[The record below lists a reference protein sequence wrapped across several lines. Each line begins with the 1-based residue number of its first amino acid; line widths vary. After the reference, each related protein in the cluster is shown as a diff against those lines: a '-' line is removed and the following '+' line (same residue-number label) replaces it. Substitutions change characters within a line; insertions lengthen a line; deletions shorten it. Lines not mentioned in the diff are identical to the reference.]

1 MCSHC
6 SKTFTQ
12 TITLKIHVRLHTR
25 ENSVRVRILRPRVH
39 SILQSDGAPANPTQ
53 PDNVIRREVD
63 VLPEHKCRVCS
74 KVYRS
79 AKSFR
84 LHEKLH
90 ATGKLFDCRD
100 CGKKYNTYV
109 AKCKASNTDVKEKTY
124 SCEICS
130 QTFKHQQSGVYHMSN
145 KTKHKRFDRGFERSG
160 DGRRRGDLP
169 KLK

>member
-1 MCSHC
+1 MCPHC

-12 TITLKIHVRLHTR
+12 SITLKIHVRLHTR

-53 PDNVIRREVD
+53 PDNGIGREVD
-63 VLPEHKCRVCS
+63 VLPEYKCRVCS

-109 AKCKASNTDVKEKTY
+109 SKCKASNTDVKEKMY
-124 SCEICS
+124 SCKIYS

-160 DGRRRGDLP
+160 DGRRRSDLA